1 VYSWR
6 GFSQGENLLSEL
18 ARDDDASM
26 TPVEVCGK
34 VTGGEKEKN
43 ETRKIR
49 QDLITNGNPNES
61 LWAEP

>member
-34 VTGGEKEKN
+34 VTGGEKEKMKQ
-43 ETRKIR
+43 EKLDKT
-49 QDLITNGNPNES
+49 
-61 LWAEP
+61 W